1 MSAAKVLIVER
12 NAKIAGLLSGHL
24 RQTGHDASDVR
35 NGAEAAM
42 ELRGGKFDVILMD
55 HRVTMGGVK
64 TARLLRL
71 HPKHG
76 NIPVILAL
84 PPDQGEARVLVK
96 EAHSIGLKNFV
107 IKPFRMDA
115 LQKKLAQV
123 ADEKVVEK
131 PTDIEIREEIRSISN
146 LPTMPAVRGRLLA
159 LLSKSDKEVDIR
171 KVAHTIEQ
179 DPGLATQV
187 MRVCNSTYFGF
198 QGNLMSQAVA
208 FLGVE
213 AIRKIVQTS
222 IIYDFFG
229 SSKSDD
235 RGFSMMDLWKHSLA
249 TGMSMEII
257 GKADK
262 KKTHFMPGV
271 LHDIGKVI
279 FKIRFPDHF
288 NKVVD
293 LVEKEGKSMLEAEEE
308 LLGISHADCGGEV
321 ALHWDLPGEVRT
333 AIAQHHKPGEA
344 DQHRRLAAMVHIA
357 DIAAR
362 RMEIGYAGD
371 DLIPPVDP
379 YAQRIQKSVDE
390 ILTRADDFKEQIDSI
405 IGDLG

>member
-1 MSAAKVLIVER
+1 MPAVKVLIVER
-12 NAKIAGLLSGHL
+12 NAKIAGLLNGHL
-24 RQTGHDASDVR
+24 RQTGHDATDVR

-76 NIPVILAL
+76 SIPLILAL
-84 PPDQGEARVLVK
+84 PPDHGEARALIQ
-96 EAHSIGLKNFV
+96 EAHSSGLKNFV

-115 LQKKLAQV
+115 LQKKLQQV
-123 ADEKVVEK
+123 AGEKAVEK
-131 PTDIEIREEIRSISN
+131 PTDIQIREEIRSISN
-146 LPTMPAVRGRLLA
+146 LPTMPAVRGRLLS
-159 LLSKSDKEVDIR
+159 LLSKTDKEVDIR

-179 DPGLATQV
+179 DPGLATRV
-187 MRVCNSTYFGF
+187 MRICNSVYFGF
-198 QGNLMSQAVA
+198 KGNLMSQAVA
-208 FLGVE
+208 FLGVG

-229 SSKSDD
+229 ADSSDD
-235 RGFSMMDLWKHSLA
+235 RGFSVMDLWKHSLA
-249 TGMSMEII
+249 TGMAMEII

-288 NKVVD
+288 NKVVS
-293 LVEKEGKSMLEAEEE
+293 LVQNEGKSMLEAEQE
-308 LLGISHADCGGEV
+308 LLGITHADCGGEV
-321 ALHWDLPGEVRT
+321 ALHWELPGEVRT

-344 DQHRRLAAMVHIA
+344 EQHRRLAAMVHIA
-357 DIAAR
+357 DIGAR
-362 RMEIGYAGD
+362 RMGIGYAGD
-371 DLIPPVDP
+371 DLIPQVDP
-379 YAQRIQKSVDE
+379 YARRIQKSVDE
-390 ILTRADDFKEQIDSI
+390 ILAHTDDFKKQIDSI
-405 IGDLG
+405 VGDLG